1 MQLLNLRQRGRHFSG
16 ALATLRS
23 RPAIRKPA
31 EGILAGDQG
40 VYPKFLGI
48 GAQKAGTTWLHQ
60 MLSQHQEIWLPHVK
74 ELHYFDR
81 KFPIGGANAE
91 TAPARKSGVLSKN
104 LSARFRRLTAAK
116 LLERLR
122 FRRLPD
128 LAWEARYLLGDWSDE
143 WYASLFAHTQG
154 RLPGEI
160 TPAYSALSDAAISHV
175 HSLMPGAKL
184 ILLLRDPIERA
195 WSHARMDLA
204 QSLGRDVG
212 SIPEAEFLAHFTG
225 IASRRRGSYPGIVD
239 RWLSRYPERQLFVGF
254 YDDIESSPGELLTE
268 IFRFL
273 EVSADKAHIPPTV
286 HVRVN
291 AGARERIP
299 ESLHRRLAELYV
311 DDLRELARRYGSRP
325 QGWLARCES
334 VLAGSG
340 IGH

>member
-1 MQLLNLRQRGRHFSG
+1 
-16 ALATLRS
+16 
-23 RPAIRKPA
+23 
-31 EGILAGDQG
+31 
-40 VYPKFLGI
+40 
-48 GAQKAGTTWLHQ
+48 
-60 MLSQHQEIWLPHVK
+60 MLSEHDEIWLPHVK

-81 KFPIGGANAE
+81 KFPIVGADEE
-91 TAPARKSGVLSKN
+91 TAPAHASGVLSKN
-104 LSARFRRLTAAK
+104 ISARFRRLTPGK

-143 WYASLFAHTQG
+143 WYASLFAHANG

-160 TPAYSALSDAAISHV
+160 TPAYSALGDAAISHV
-175 HSLMPGAKL
+175 HSLMPAAKL

-204 QSLGRDVG
+204 QVPGRKAG
-212 SIPEAEFLAHFTG
+212 SIGEAEFLAHFMG
-225 IASRRRGSYPGIVD
+225 VASKRRGSYPDIID
-239 RWLSRYPERQLFVGF
+239 RWLSHYPEKQLFLGF
-254 YDDIESSPGELLTE
+254 YDDIELCPDELLIR

-299 ESLHRRLAELYV
+299 EALHVRLAELYL
-311 DDLRELARRYGSRP
+311 DDLRELARRYGSYP
-325 QGWLARCES
+325 QQWLTRCQT

-340 IGH
+340 ASG